1 MNESA
6 TTGSRQRVPI
16 VTRSDWQMP
25 LGDRAVLEGVLTQ
38 IKPSLSVEIGTAQGG
53 SLERI
58 AAHSDEVHALD
69 LSDELLFECPP
80 NAEFHMGDSAR
91 ILPELL
97 AGFASEGRNI
107 DFALVDGDHSPAGV
121 KSDLDALLASRAAP
135 VVAHRGA
142 PSVKQLE
149 RELESMRSSWSWR
162 ITAPLRALKA
172 RLRRL
177 TRA

>member
-16 VTRSDWQMP
+16 FTRSDWQMP

-69 LSDELLFECPP
+69 LSDELLVECPP
-80 NAEFHMGDSAR
+80 NAEFHKGDSER

-97 AGFASEGRNI
+97 AG
-107 DFALVDGDHSPAGV
+107 
-121 KSDLDALLASRAAP
+121 SRPRDTTSTSHWLTATIHP
-135 VVAHRGA
+135 RGSR
-142 PSVKQLE
+142 PTSTRCWRRPRWDE
-149 RELESMRSSWSWR
+149 R
-162 ITAPLRALKA
+162 
-172 RLRRL
+172 
-177 TRA
+177 